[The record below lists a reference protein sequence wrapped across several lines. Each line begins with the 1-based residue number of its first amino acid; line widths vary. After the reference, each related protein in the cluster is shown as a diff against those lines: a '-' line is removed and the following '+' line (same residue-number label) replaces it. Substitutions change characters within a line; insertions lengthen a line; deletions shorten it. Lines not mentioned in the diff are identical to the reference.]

1 MGRAIPTDPGVE
13 ASLVGE
19 EETLEFDFGDSA

>member
-1 MGRAIPTDPGVE
+1 MGRAIRTDPGVE